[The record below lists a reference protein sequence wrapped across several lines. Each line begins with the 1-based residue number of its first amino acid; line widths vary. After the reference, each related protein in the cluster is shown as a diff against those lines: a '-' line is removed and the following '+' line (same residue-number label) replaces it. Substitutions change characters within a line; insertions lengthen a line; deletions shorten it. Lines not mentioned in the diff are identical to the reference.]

1 MEEGISDPSLSP
13 GWERF
18 SFPMVFSE
26 ESKGDS
32 TCHWVVR
39 KKGESAKE
47 KPMET
52 KTSDDPAKILAIRY
66 AKGEITK
73 EEYEEKMAI
82 IKKHYI

>member
-1 MEEGISDPSLSP
+1 
-13 GWERF
+13 
-18 SFPMVFSE
+18 MVFSE

-82 IKKHYI
+82 IKKHYIE